1 MELTP
6 DADGNYAYR
15 YEISADGPASE
26 GILGKEE
33 LSDRDEGNMAKCR
46 GIMSGEDSHTAY
58 IQTFT
63 LKEDGNVVL
72 RVYKYRK

>member
-1 MELTP
+1 M
-6 DADGNYAYR
+6 
-15 YEISADGPASE
+15 
-26 GILGKEE
+26 GKEE